1 MLRQLLPSFLDELEK
16 LSMAEKPELPKTVKQ
31 RFAITSWGD
40 FEEALKSR
48 PFQRRVLDSTNDPK
62 LQEYVRSMS
71 LFHNSSQVKAKVR
84 SFANPAKEFEV
95 KKLRDGRFGCS
106 CNDWRYVRSVNGTD
120 CKHIKKYKDHLKGL
134 VKESAMSYPSIQAF
148 SDELQKIAARRGLKE
163 IRKAVQGGD
172 VARASRLAKSPGVLK
187 ATDAGSQIRDIGH
200 GGEGLATMV
209 AHPQH
214 GVAVRKLYNPQAVT
228 PELIA
233 RKEQAAQLTKNN
245 PNVARMLGSHSTP
258 SGGKMHMMEYV
269 HGKPVQQ
276 TPQNYQAIQNT
287 RKSLQTDLKRGGMV
301 AQDVRSANMIQTP
314 SGKTKLVDYIPG
326 KVGDFESG
334 NTRTRVNQQLK
345 AQGQQQMG
353 KGHILATQQAPEMLK
368 GVSSDMSSSG
378 ALKGNAFRGSALGF
392 QMPRGNTAATA
403 ISPKPVAASPVA
415 APVKPVA
422 AAPSGNPTRP
432 IKMPVR

>member
-1 MLRQLLPSFLDELEK
+1 M
-16 LSMAEKPELPKTVKQ
+16 
-31 RFAITSWGD
+31 I
-40 FEEALKSR
+40 
-48 PFQRRVLDSTNDPK
+48 
-62 LQEYVRSMS
+62 
-71 LFHNSSQVKAKVR
+71 
-84 SFANPAKEFEV
+84 
-95 KKLRDGRFGCS
+95 
-106 CNDWRYVRSVNGTD
+106 
-120 CKHIKKYKDHLKGL
+120 
-134 VKESAMSYPSIQAF
+134 
-148 SDELQKIAARRGLKE
+148 
-163 IRKAVQGGD
+163 
-172 VARASRLAKSPGVLK
+172 
-187 ATDAGSQIRDIGH
+187 
-200 GGEGLATMV
+200 
-209 AHPQH
+209 
-214 GVAVRKLYNPQAVT
+214 
-228 PELIA
+228 
-233 RKEQAAQLTKNN
+233 
-245 PNVARMLGSHSTP
+245 
-258 SGGKMHMMEYV
+258 
-269 HGKPVQQ
+269 
-276 TPQNYQAIQNT
+276 
-287 RKSLQTDLKRGGMV
+287 